1 MMRSSCLRAVRAAMA
16 AGILLMPGIG
26 RAQNWQQPTSAMA
39 GAPAP
44 RQNASAIYDQAGDRM
59 VLFGG
64 RSSSGDLADAWVL
77 DLSALRWRQLS
88 TTGTAPS
95 PRHTHNAVLHRLA
108 QEMLIWSGRSIDAQ
122 GTQLHNDVHALDLTT
137 SAWRL
142 IQPATAAPVARYG
155 TAAIFDAAAGELVNF
170 AGFTELGRFDDTWR
184 LDPTTGIWRE
194 VTMDQRPG
202 QRCLHTA
209 AYDAVGERMIV
220 FGGQRGADALDDV
233 WSLDLRTDTWH
244 ALPPMPA
251 GGRRFPA
258 AAFDVQG
265 GRFYTFGGE
274 RNGARFG
281 DLWSLAIG
289 GDRRNGAGDVVAS
302 AWEQVAAEV
311 DVPPVRDRAVL
322 IYDERRH
329 RLVLFGGTGEEGHL
343 NDTWV
348 LTLPQPTPTFVRAV
362 DDSEPTLLALPAIYP
377 NPFNGQVLIQ
387 VQVPPAQQ
395 GHLMVYDLLGQRVRD
410 LGAVQGLAQR
420 TWDATTDAGR
430 GVASGVYLV
439 HLQTEALNVQR
450 RVVLIR

>member
-1 MMRSSCLRAVRAAMA
+1 MMRSFFLRAVGAALA
-16 AGILLMPGIG
+16 VGILLIPTMG
-26 RAQNWQQPTSAMA
+26 RAQNWQQPTSAMT

-64 RSSSGDLADAWVL
+64 RSSSGDLADVWAL
-77 DLSALRWRQLS
+77 DLSTLRWSTLS

-95 PRHTHNAVLHRLA
+95 PRHSQNAVLHTAAR
-108 QEMLIWSGRSIDAQ
+108 EMLIWSGRSIGAQ

-142 IQPATAAPVARYG
+142 IEPATMAPVARYG
-155 TAAIFDAAAGELVNF
+155 TAAVFDVAAGELVNF
-170 AGFTELGRFDDTWR
+170 AGFTERGRFDDTWR
-184 LDPTTGIWRE
+184 LDPATGIWRE

-209 AYDAVGERMIV
+209 AYDAAGERMII

-233 WSLDLRTDTWH
+233 WSLDLRTDIWL

-258 AAFDVQG
+258 AAFDLQG
-265 GRFYTFGGE
+265 ERFYTFGGE
-274 RNGARFG
+274 RKGVRFG

-289 GDRRNGAGDVVAS
+289 GDTDAGDIDAS
-302 AWEQVAAEV
+302 AWEQVTAGA
-311 DVPPVRDRAVL
+311 DMPPVRDRAVL

-329 RLVLFGGTGEEGHL
+329 RLVLFGGTGEAGHL
-343 NDTWV
+343 NDTWI
-348 LTLPQPTPTFVRAV
+348 LTLSVPTPTLVGAV
-362 DDSEPTLLALPAIYP
+362 DEPVPTLAALPAIYP

-387 VQVPPAQQ
+387 AQVPPAQL
-395 GHLMVYDLLGQRVRD
+395 GRLMVYDLLGQRVRD
-410 LGAVQGLAQR
+410 LGAVQGAAQR
-420 TWDATTDAGR
+420 TWDATTDAGQ

-439 HLQTEALNVQR
+439 HLQTGVSSVQR